1 MGKTRVWAESSHLAH
16 LRIHCAQP
24 SGEGDRSPVSG
35 AALSAI
41 SSLRLT
47 ECSQLRFLCGWLG
60 NGSAKL
66 WRFVARISLLADRVS
81 P

>member
-1 MGKTRVWAESSHLAH
+1 MGKTRVWAESGRLAH
-16 LRIHCAQP
+16 LRIHCARP
-24 SGEGDRSPVSG
+24 SGEGGRSPLSG

-47 ECSQLRFLCGWLG
+47 ECGQLRFLRGWLG
-60 NGSAKL
+60 NSSAKL
-66 WRFVARISLLADRVS
+66 WPFVARISLLADRFS

>member
-1 MGKTRVWAESSHLAH
+1 MGKTRVWAECSHLDH
-16 LRIHCAQP
+16 LLIHCAQP
-24 SGEGDRSPVSG
+24 SGEGGRSLLSG

-47 ECSQLRFLCGWLG
+47 ECAQLRFLHGWLG

-66 WRFVARISLLADRVS
+66 WRFVARISLLVDCFS